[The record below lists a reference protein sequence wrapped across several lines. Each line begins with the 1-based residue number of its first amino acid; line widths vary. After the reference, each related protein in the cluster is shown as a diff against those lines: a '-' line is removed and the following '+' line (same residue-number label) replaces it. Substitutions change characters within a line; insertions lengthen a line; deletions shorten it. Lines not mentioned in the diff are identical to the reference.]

1 MDAAGGGKSGGAG
14 WKAQIWKAALLT
26 AAAASKAEGAA
37 LAPFEDETAEIDELH
52 RIAAALSD
60 GR

>member
-1 MDAAGGGKSGGAG
+1 MDAAGGGKSGGG
-14 WKAQIWKAALLT
+14 GWKAALLT

-37 LAPFEDETAEIDELH
+37 LTPFEDETAEIDELH

>member
-1 MDAAGGGKSGGAG
+1 MDAAGGGKSGGG
-14 WKAQIWKAALLT
+14 GWKAALLS

-37 LAPFEDETAEIDELH
+37 LAPFDDETAEIDELH